1 MAYLSVTLGIN
12 FLVGMAFIA
21 VFLLIAT
28 AIAILAPSPL
38 HELEA
43 FLTTVGLKTYKGR
56 REELNR
62 RIPAGRYRR
71 REQDQ
76 LAGEC
81 SVCLS
86 ELVDGDEVRRLP
98 ACKHVYHVGCIDA
111 WLLRH
116 DNCPLCR
123 AEALVSSLDICK
135 IFEGDSCELIDH

>member
-1 MAYLSVTLGIN
+1 MAYLSVTNGIN

-28 AIAILAPSPL
+28 AIIILVPSPL

-43 FLTTVGLKTYKGR
+43 FLITAGLKTYKGR

-62 RIPAGRYRR
+62 RIPVSRYQR
-71 REQDQ
+71 REENQ

-98 ACKHVYHVGCIDA
+98 ACKHVFHVGCIDV

-123 AEALVSSLDICK
+123 AEALESSLDTSK
-135 IFEGDSCELIDH
+135 IF